1 MILVNPFEAP
11 IELDDLIR
19 IEREA
24 YPSAFQMMQGFDSWE
39 DVATYSEV
47 PLGRLV
53 VLSDGRSWY
62 AIIAK
67 HRFGRAE
74 FVDLAKTPGSPT
86 IDWLFIV
93 RALRTVGVRRLY
105 FDARESTSY
114 QRFLQQLELLKGAG
128 VKVAKDKTFID
139 ERGETMHA
147 MVVKL

>member
-11 IELDDLIR
+11 IALEDLVR

-24 YPSAFQMMQGFDSWE
+24 YPRAFQMMQGFDDWE
-39 DVATYSEV
+39 DVADYSEV

-53 VLSDGRSWY
+53 VLSDGRTWY
-62 AIIAK
+62 AIVAK

-74 FVDLAKTPGSPT
+74 FVDLAKTPGSAP

-93 RALRTVGVRRLY
+93 RALRAVGVRKIE
-105 FDARESTSY
+105 FDAREGTSY
-114 QRFLQQLELLKGAG
+114 RRFLQQLELLRGAG
-128 VKVAKDKTFID
+128 VRLLKDEPFVD